1 MKILVAEDERIS
13 RRSLQRQLE
22 RWGHD
27 VVATADG
34 AEAWREFQQQQFDI
48 VVTDW
53 EMPQVNGLELVE
65 RVRAGDG
72 AGYVYLIMLTGRAGK
87 GDLIR
92 GMEAGADDFLPK
104 PFTFEELAERVNRLA
119 NGLSEMG
126 VGPGDRVATM
136 QVNTNQCIEACRPQF
151 SR

>member
-34 AEAWREFQQQQFDI
+34 AEAWREFQQQRFDI

-65 RVRAGDG
+65 V
-72 AGYVYLIMLTGRAGK
+72 
-87 GDLIR
+87 
-92 GMEAGADDFLPK
+92 
-104 PFTFEELAERVNRLA
+104 
-119 NGLSEMG
+119 
-126 VGPGDRVATM
+126 
-136 QVNTNQCIEACRPQF
+136 
-151 SR
+151 